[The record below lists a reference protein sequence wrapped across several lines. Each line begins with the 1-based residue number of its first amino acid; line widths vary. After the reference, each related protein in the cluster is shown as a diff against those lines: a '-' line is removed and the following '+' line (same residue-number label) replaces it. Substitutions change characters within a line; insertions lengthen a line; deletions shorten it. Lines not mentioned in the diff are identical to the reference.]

1 MKDLFTR
8 KRIKISELSFNTGQ
22 VPGLPKNPRFIRD
35 QKFEGLRQSIR
46 EDPNFFELREVIAY
60 DFGGIFVIIG
70 GEMRTRGAKAE
81 GIKELPCKILP
92 ESTSVEYLK
101 SVTIKDNAHYG
112 EWDQDSLAND
122 WEAGELKEWGVDS
135 PWAEQETVLPDGDEL
150 IGESRE
156 KPPSIKITFPD
167 IDSLQKCEGE
177 IQEVINRLCSSAFY
191 SISAGEV

>member
-1 MKDLFTR
+1 
-8 KRIKISELSFNTGQ
+8 
-22 VPGLPKNPRFIRD
+22 VPGLPKNPRFIKD

-101 SVTIKDNAHYG
+101 SVTIKDNSHYG

-135 PWAEQETVLPDGDEL
+135 PWAEQSEGEADYSEKNKELDPDGFLDEMDL
-150 IGESRE
+150 KFRYSKDQYMEV
-156 KPPSIKITFPD
+156 
-167 IDSLQKCEGE
+167 
-177 IQEVINRLCSSAFY
+177 QERLNVVCAKQNVETKEDALLELLMFY
-191 SISAGEV
+191 ERHGA